1 LGSAEPDHP
10 VTGNRSNV
18 WRHWVSRLNKP
29 WVYAIL
35 FKAGSETLRKI
46 AALPGAFCWVD
57 WPCVVLDWDQA
68 GHATA
73 TIAATTTR

>member
-1 LGSAEPDHP
+1 
-10 VTGNRSNV
+10 
-18 WRHWVSRLNKP
+18 LNKP